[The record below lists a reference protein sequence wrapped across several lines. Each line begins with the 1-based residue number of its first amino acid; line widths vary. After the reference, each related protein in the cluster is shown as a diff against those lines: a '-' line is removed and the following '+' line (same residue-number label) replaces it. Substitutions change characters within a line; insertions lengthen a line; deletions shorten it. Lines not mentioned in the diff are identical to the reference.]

1 ILIDKGQVAFH
12 TIAGNRRLLALTIVT
27 NVIVDRDGFKM
38 VEGFESLEHL
48 VMALLMPP
56 ALHMINREY
65 FVMGRI
71 FPAGQYPVFSALV
84 IGANRDRIM
93 TEQVHYR
100 RAEQLEAFVGNV
112 EVLFQR
118 PRKVEY
124 QLDAAGIRDFISSP
138 GALTDTLKAD
148 QIEELELL
156 RQCIVFLNK
165 PEPTQ
170 QMRRVW

>member
-27 NVIVDRDGFKM
+27 NVIGDRDGFKM

-56 ALHMINREY
+56 ALHMINRAY

-84 IGANRDRIM
+84 IGANPDRIM
-93 TEQVHYR
+93 TQQVYCR
-100 RAEQLEAFVGNV
+100 RAEQRETLVRNIQ
-112 EVLFQR
+112 VLFQW
-118 PRKVEY
+118 PRKVED
-124 QLDAAGIRDFISSP
+124 QPDAACIRDVISSA
-138 GALTDTLKAD
+138 GALADTLTAD
-148 QIEELELL
+148 QIE
-156 RQCIVFLNK
+156 
-165 PEPTQ
+165 
-170 QMRRVW
+170 